1 MNLSVCEAKESRLSL
16 IKRCIR
22 QPLLHFL
29 IAGFALFVLYGGLHR
44 STLNQDPQ
52 RIEITPE
59 VVQRIAISWLARW
72 QRPASE
78 QQLQGLIEEYVKEEI
93 LYREALK
100 LGLDKDDTIVRRRL
114 AQKMDFLAEDVASL
128 REPAP
133 GVLEAWYN
141 QHQDQYAPPPLLTFH
156 HLFFALDKRGAD
168 AQAQAQSALSGLS
181 DKNSGEGDAF
191 MFKNAYS
198 EQSQDQVARVF
209 GSSFAISLFKQTPGS
224 WVGPVESGFGWHLV
238 WIDALAKSSPP
249 PFEAVA
255 QQVKSDWLS
264 EQRSASKRANFDALK
279 ARYEVVVMIPASSS
293 AIAATHT
300 ERPR

>member
-16 IKRCIR
+16 IKRCLR

-29 IAGFALFVLYGGLHR
+29 IAGFALFVLYGGLHS
-44 STLNQDPQ
+44 STVNQDPQ

-59 VVQRIAISWLARW
+59 AVQRIAISWLARW

-78 QQLQGLIEEYVKEEI
+78 QQLQGLIDEYVKEEI

-100 LGLDKDDTIVRRRL
+100 LGLDKDDTIIRRRL

-133 GVLEAWYN
+133 GVLQAWYN
-141 QHQDQYAPPPLLTFH
+141 QHQDQYAPPPLATFH
-156 HLFFALDKRGAD
+156 HVFFALDKRGAD
-168 AQAQAQSALSGLS
+168 AQAQAQAALKELT
-181 DKNSGEGDAF
+181 DKSSGEGDAF
-191 MFKNAYS
+191 MFKSAYT

-209 GSSFAISLFKQTPGS
+209 GSKFALSLFQQTPGS

-238 WIDALAKSSPP
+238 WIDTLAKPP
-249 PFEAVA
+249 APAFETVA

-264 EQRSASKRANFDALK
+264 EQRSESKRANFDALK
-279 ARYEVVVMIPASSS
+279 ARYEVVVMMPTTTS
-293 AIAATHT
+293 AIAATQV
-300 ERPR
+300 ERP

>member
-1 MNLSVCEAKESRLSL
+1 MNLTVSELKASRLSSF
-16 IKRCIR
+16 KRCLR

-44 STLNQDPQ
+44 SPVDQNPQ

-78 QQLQGLIEEYVKEEI
+78 QQLQGLIDDYVKEEI

-100 LGLDKDDTIVRRRL
+100 LGLDKDDTIIRRRL

-133 GVLEAWYN
+133 GELEAWYN
-141 QHQDQYAPPPLLTFH
+141 QRQDAYALPPLATFR
-156 HLFFALDKRGAD
+156 HLFFAPDKRGAD
-168 AQAQAQSALSGLS
+168 AQTQAQAALSGLT
-181 DKNSGEGDAF
+181 DQNSGEGDAF
-191 MFKNAYS
+191 MFKNTYS
-198 EQSQDQVARVF
+198 EQSQTQVARVF
-209 GSSFAISLFKQTPGS
+209 GSKFAISLFKQTPGS

-238 WIDALAKSSPP
+238 WIDSLAKPPPP
-249 PFEAVA
+249 PFETVA
-255 QQVKSDWLS
+255 RQLKSDWLS
-264 EQRSASKRANFDALK
+264 EQRSASKRANFEALK
-279 ARYEVVVMIPASSS
+279 ARYEVVVMMPAS
-293 AIAATHT
+293 AADVATIQT
-300 ERPR
+300 ERP

>member
-1 MNLSVCEAKESRLSL
+1 MNVGDCDAKESRFSS
-16 IKRCIR
+16 ITRCLR

-29 IAGFALFVLYGGLHR
+29 IAGFALFVLFAGLHR
-44 STLNQDPQ
+44 STVNQDPQ
-52 RIEITPE
+52 RIEITPD

-78 QQLQGLIEEYVKEEI
+78 QQLQGLIDEYVKEEI

-100 LGLDKDDTIVRRRL
+100 LGLDKDDTIIRRRL

-133 GVLEAWYN
+133 GVLETWYN
-141 QHQDQYAPPPLLTFH
+141 QHQTQYAPPPLATFH

-168 AQAQAQSALSGLS
+168 AQTQAQAALSGLT

-191 MFKNAYS
+191 MFKNAYT

-209 GSSFAISLFKQTPGS
+209 GSKFATSLFKQTPGK

-238 WIDALAKSSPP
+238 WIDALAKPPAP
-249 PFEAVA
+249 PFETVA
-255 QQVKSDWLS
+255 QQAKSDWLS
-264 EQRSASKRANFDALK
+264 EQRSESKQASFDALK
-279 ARYEVVVMIPASSS
+279 ARYEVVVMIPASTA
-293 AIAATHT
+293 AIVATQT
-300 ERPR
+300 EQP

>member
-1 MNLSVCEAKESRLSL
+1 MSLGDRDAKQCPLSL
-16 IKRCIR
+16 IKRCLR

-29 IAGFALFVLYGGLHR
+29 FAGFALFVLYGGLHR
-44 STLNQDPQ
+44 STLDQDSQ

-78 QQLQGLIEEYVKEEI
+78 QQLQGLIDEYVKEEI

-100 LGLDKDDTIVRRRL
+100 LGLDKDDTIIRRRL

-133 GVLEAWYN
+133 GALKAWYDR
-141 QHQDQYAPPPLLTFH
+141 HQDQYAPPPLATFH
-156 HLFFALDKRGAD
+156 HLFFALDKRGPG
-168 AQAQAQSALSGLS
+168 AQAQAQAELSRLA

-191 MFKNAYS
+191 MFKNAYT

-209 GSSFAISLFKQTPGS
+209 GSTFAISLFKQTPGS

-238 WIDALAKSSPP
+238 WIEALAKPPAP
-249 PFEAVA
+249 PFETVA

-264 EQRSASKRANFDALK
+264 EQRSESKRASFEALK
-279 ARYEVVVMIPASSS
+279 ARYEVVVMMPASTS
-293 AIAATHT
+293 AMAATQT
-300 ERPR
+300 ERP

>member
-1 MNLSVCEAKESRLSL
+1 MNLGVCEAKESRLPFV
-16 IKRCIR
+16 KRCLR

-29 IAGFALFVLYGGLHR
+29 IAGFALFVMYGGLHR
-44 STLNQDPQ
+44 STLDQDPQ

-78 QQLQGLIEEYVKEEI
+78 QQLQGLIDEYVKEEI

-100 LGLDKDDTIVRRRL
+100 LGLDKDDTIIRRRL

-133 GVLEAWYN
+133 GVLENWYN

-191 MFKNAYS
+191 MFKNAYT

-209 GSSFAISLFKQTPGS
+209 GSTFALSLFQQTPGS

-238 WIDALAKSSPP
+238 WIDTLAKPPAP
-249 PFEAVA
+249 PFETVA

-264 EQRSASKRANFDALK
+264 EQRSESKRANFDSLK
-279 ARYEVVVMIPASSS
+279 ARYKVEVMIPASAG
-293 AIAATHT
+293 AIAATPT
-300 ERPR
+300 ERP

>member
-1 MNLSVCEAKESRLSL
+1 MNLTVSELKASRLSL
-16 IKRCIR
+16 IKRCLR

-44 STLNQDPQ
+44 STVNQDPQ

-78 QQLQGLIEEYVKEEI
+78 QQLQGLIDEYVKEEI

-100 LGLDKDDTIVRRRL
+100 LGLDKDDTIIRRRL

-141 QHQDQYAPPPLLTFH
+141 QHQDQYAPPPLATFH

-168 AQAQAQSALSGLS
+168 AQAQAQAALRGLT

-191 MFKNAYS
+191 LFKSAYT

-209 GSSFAISLFKQTPGS
+209 GSTFALSLFKQTLGS

-238 WIDALAKSSPP
+238 WVDALAKPPAP
-249 PFEAVA
+249 PFETVA

-264 EQRSASKRANFDALK
+264 EQRSESKRTSFDALK
-279 ARYEVVVMIPASSS
+279 ARYEVVVMMPASTSG
-293 AIAATHT
+293 IAATQT
-300 ERPR
+300 ERP

>member
-1 MNLSVCEAKESRLSL
+1 MSLSVCEAKESRLSL
-16 IKRCIR
+16 IKRCLR

-29 IAGFALFVLYGGLHR
+29 VAGFALFVLYGGLHR
-44 STLNQDPQ
+44 STVNQDPQ
-52 RIEITPE
+52 RVEITPE

-78 QQLQGLIEEYVKEEI
+78 QQLQALIDDYVKEEI

-100 LGLDKDDTIVRRRL
+100 LGLDKDDTIIRRRL

-141 QHQDQYAPPPLLTFH
+141 QHQDQYSPPPLATFR
-156 HLFFALDKRGAD
+156 HLFFAMDKRGSD
-168 AQAQAQSALSGLS
+168 AQVQAQAALSGLT

-191 MFKNAYS
+191 MFKSAYT

-209 GSSFAISLFKQTPGS
+209 GSKFALSLFQQTPGS

-238 WIDALAKSSPP
+238 WIDTLAKLPAP
-249 PFEAVA
+249 AFETVA

-264 EQRSASKRANFDALK
+264 EQRSESKRTNFDALK
-279 ARYEVVVMIPASSS
+279 ARYEVVVMMPASGSG
-293 AIAATHT
+293 IAAIPT
-300 ERPR
+300 ERP

>member
-16 IKRCIR
+16 IKRCLR

-29 IAGFALFVLYGGLHR
+29 VAGFALFVLYGGLHR
-44 STLNQDPQ
+44 STVNQDPQ

-78 QQLQGLIEEYVKEEI
+78 QQLQGLIDEYVKEEI

-100 LGLDKDDTIVRRRL
+100 LGLDKDDTIIRRRL

-141 QHQDQYAPPPLLTFH
+141 QHQDQYAPPPLATFH

-168 AQAQAQSALSGLS
+168 AQVQAQAALNGLT

-191 MFKNAYS
+191 MFKSAYT

-209 GSSFAISLFKQTPGS
+209 GSTFALSLFKLTPGK

-238 WIDALAKSSPP
+238 WIDALAKPP
-249 PFEAVA
+249 APDFETVA

-264 EQRSASKRANFDALK
+264 EQRSESKRVSFEALK
-279 ARYEVVVMIPASSS
+279 ARYEVVVMMPAS
-293 AIAATHT
+293 AAGIAAIQT
-300 ERPR
+300 ERP

>member
-16 IKRCIR
+16 IKRCLR

-29 IAGFALFVLYGGLHR
+29 VAGFALFVLYGGLHP
-44 STLNQDPQ
+44 STVNQDPQ

-59 VVQRIAISWLARW
+59 VVQRLAISWLARW

-78 QQLQGLIEEYVKEEI
+78 QQLQALIDDYVKEEI

-100 LGLDKDDTIVRRRL
+100 LGLDNDDTIIRRRL

-141 QHQDQYAPPPLLTFH
+141 RHQDQYAPPPLATFH
-156 HLFFALDKRGAD
+156 HVFFALDKRGAD
-168 AQAQAQSALSGLS
+168 AQAQAQAALRGLT
-181 DKNSGEGDAF
+181 DRNSGEGDAF
-191 MFKNAYS
+191 VFESAS
-198 EQSQDQVARVF
+198 TEQSQDQVARVF
-209 GSSFAISLFKQTPGS
+209 GSKFALSLFQQTPGS

-238 WIDALAKSSPP
+238 WIDTLAKPPAP
-249 PFEAVA
+249 PFETVA

-264 EQRSASKRANFDALK
+264 EQRSESKRANFDALK
-279 ARYEVVVMIPASSS
+279 ARYEVVVMMPAAAADVA
-293 AIAATHT
+293 AIQT
-300 ERPR
+300 ERP

>member
-22 QPLLHFL
+22 QPLFHFL
-29 IAGFALFVLYGGLHR
+29 IAGFSLFVLYGGLHR
-44 STLNQDPQ
+44 STLDQDPQ

-78 QQLQGLIEEYVKEEI
+78 QQLQGLIDEYVKEEI

-100 LGLDKDDTIVRRRL
+100 LGLDKDDTIIRRRL

-128 REPAP
+128 REPTP

-168 AQAQAQSALSGLS
+168 AQVQAQAALSGLT

-209 GSSFAISLFKQTPGS
+209 GSSFAISLFKQTSGS

-238 WIDALAKSSPP
+238 WIDALAKSPP
-249 PFEAVA
+249 PPLEAVA

-279 ARYEVVVMIPASSS
+279 ARYEVVVMIPASAG
-293 AIAATHT
+293 AIAATHK
-300 ERPR
+300 ERP

>member
-16 IKRCIR
+16 IKRCLR

-29 IAGFALFVLYGGLHR
+29 VAGFALFVLYGGLHP
-44 STLNQDPQ
+44 STVNQDPQ

-59 VVQRIAISWLARW
+59 VVQRLAISWLARW

-78 QQLQGLIEEYVKEEI
+78 QQLQALIDDYVKEEI

-100 LGLDKDDTIVRRRL
+100 LGLDKDDTIIRRRL

-141 QHQDQYAPPPLLTFH
+141 QHQDQYAPPPLATFH
-156 HLFFALDKRGAD
+156 HVFFALDKRGAD
-168 AQAQAQSALSGLS
+168 AQAQAQTALRGLT
-181 DKNSGEGDAF
+181 DRNSGEGDAF
-191 MFKNAYS
+191 VFESAYT
-198 EQSQDQVARVF
+198 EQSQDQVARIF
-209 GSSFAISLFKQTPGS
+209 GSKFALSLFQQTPGS

-238 WIDALAKSSPP
+238 WIDTLVKPPAP
-249 PFEAVA
+249 PFETVA

-264 EQRSASKRANFDALK
+264 EQRSESKRANFDALK
-279 ARYEVVVMIPASSS
+279 ARYEVVMMMPAS
-293 AIAATHT
+293 AADVATIQT
-300 ERPR
+300 ERP